1 MATNK
6 CFFILGYVYCCYLFV
21 ISSAEKE
28 PVEDEI
34 IKTDSVTQ
42 SPSVS
47 LLFSIKI
54 SMHLGLRAYSPIL
67 LGLTMLF

>member
-1 MATNK
+1 MDKMATNK
-6 CFFILGYVYCCYLFV
+6 CFFILGYVYCYLFV

-54 SMHLGLRAYSPIL
+54 SMHLGLTRQFS
-67 LGLTMLF
+67 